1 MGYFFQ
7 KKILSSQLR
16 NYFSIIKIKL
26 MKRINT
32 SCVLILGVLT
42 LFTIS
47 NANAGGCS
55 SHTEKKAEIECLSDD
70 KKFIDTKENESL
82 YKVEA

>member
-1 MGYFFQ
+1 MQ
-7 KKILSSQLR
+7 KKRLSSQFR

-26 MKRINT
+26 MKPINT
-32 SCVLILGVLT
+32 SFALILGVLT
-42 LFTIS
+42 LFSIS

-55 SHTEKKAEIECLSDD
+55 SHTEKNAQIECLAND
-70 KKFIDTKENESL
+70 KKCTDTKEKESL